1 MLISIQSGSVVA
13 DIGPAAGYRMLRE
26 AGFEA
31 IDWNLYWGEANVNAG
46 KFSGCVFEKSPEE
59 ILAHYAAEI
68 ALSFPSRSH
77 DAGEELWIA
86 ELDGNLVGSVML
98 CRTAEETIGQLRL
111 FLVEKAHRCQGIGH
125 ALTTVL
131 LERARAV
138 GYKQLILWSA
148 SPLHEALS
156 HYEKLGFHTVETVD
170 NHDWSLVS
178 EVVTEI
184 KMVLNLM

>member
-1 MLISIQSGSVVA
+1 MSIIIRPYRSGEEQYVA
-13 DIGPAAGYRMLRE
+13 EAHRRIYTEEYHWGPS
-26 AGFEA
+26 FT
-31 IDWNLYWGEANVNAG
+31 
-46 KFSGCVFEKSPEE
+46 
-59 ILAHYAAEI
+59 HYAAEI

>member
-1 MLISIQSGSVVA
+1 MSIIVRPYRSGEELYVA
-13 DIGPAAGYRMLRE
+13 DAHRRIYSEEYHWGPS
-26 AGFEA
+26 FT
-31 IDWNLYWGEANVNAG
+31 
-46 KFSGCVFEKSPEE
+46 
-59 ILAHYAAEI
+59 HYAAEI

-170 NHDWSLVS
+170 NPDWSLVS